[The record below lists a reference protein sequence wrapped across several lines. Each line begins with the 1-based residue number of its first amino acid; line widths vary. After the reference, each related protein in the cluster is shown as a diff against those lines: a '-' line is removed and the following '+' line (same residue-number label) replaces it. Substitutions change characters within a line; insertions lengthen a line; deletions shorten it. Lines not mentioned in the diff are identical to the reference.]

1 MNPTNRRM
9 LIALLLLIFVPL
21 SYYGTHPVDLDVLQA
36 FNQLLLPDLPL
47 SLGNLVNALLDL
59 LPLALLAGVSGG
71 LGRVIISWI
80 LNRGQSGHSD
90 WTRAERLALDG
101 MVGLGLMSSLAL
113 LVGLSGQFNR
123 IALWGSVVLVALV
136 TWRGVWGWL
145 RDGVTMLR
153 AARFTDKSALLVAL
167 FVIAM
172 LGLALLHALIP
183 PVAFDAINYHLVGP
197 ARYLEAGAV
206 QAHADNHF
214 LGFPQGVE
222 ILYGVAISLFGR
234 DTAAAPIHWWFGVL
248 ALLAIGGLITRYL
261 NTSAAWWT
269 VALTMTAWSLWLLFG
284 WPYVDLAMVAYGA
297 GVLIVAARYQ
307 AWDGINPVPTTS
319 ADHQSPSIPPR
330 LSTIDYRLLTILGL
344 LLGLAVGVKYTT
356 AGLALALGVW
366 LLFNVGRS
374 ETTWTQRLSQWL
386 RAGLLIGGVAALT
399 FLPWALKGALL
410 YQNPVYPFLFGG
422 LNWDSLRSTTFST
435 AGQGLLSTGNL
446 GQLIALPLAAT
457 IQGIEKTE
465 GFGFTIGP
473 WVLVLP
479 LLLLVSWN
487 WLDSRAKSL
496 ARLGLTFALPAL
508 LFWMGMAAT
517 SGIGVQTRLALFGL
531 PAAVVLS
538 GVALYG
544 LGRIPSKRLPIQGIA
559 HAIIGLTLVFT
570 LLGALQETG
579 RDAVLPWLTGQL
591 DREAMLDRGLGIYA
605 AMQRELATL
614 PAGSQVRFLYES
626 KSYHCP
632 ATITCVPDI
641 LFDYWVRPIRQGL
654 TTQAVIESWRAAG
667 DDYVLVFQVGYD
679 FWKTDPRFLTEN
691 ARFPEVVQLL
701 GTPLWSDPVGAYQ
714 LYRLPA

>member
-21 SYYGTHPVDLDVLQA
+21 SYYGTHPVDLDVITA
-36 FNQLLLPDLPL
+36 FNRLFLPDLPL
-47 SLGNLVNALLDL
+47 SLTNLANALLDL
-59 LPLALLAGVSGG
+59 LPLALLAIVAGG
-71 LGRVIISWI
+71 LGRVLIGWI
-80 LNRGQSGHSD
+80 MNRAQSEYTG
-90 WTRAERLALDG
+90 WTRAERLALEG
-101 MVGLGLMSSLAL
+101 MVGLGLLSSLAL
-113 LVGLSGQFNR
+113 LVGLLGQFNR
-123 IALWGSVVLVALV
+123 IALWGTVALV
-136 TWRGVWGWL
+136 AILCGRGLLSWL
-145 RDGVTMLR
+145 RDGVTLLR
-153 AARFTDKSALLVAL
+153 AVRFAEKSTLLVAL
-167 FVIAM
+167 FVIVM

-183 PVAFDAINYHLVGP
+183 PVAFDAVNYHLVGP
-197 ARYLEAGAV
+197 ARYLQAGAIR
-206 QAHADNHF
+206 AHADNHF

-234 DTAAAPIHWWFGVL
+234 DTAAAPMHWWFGVL
-248 ALLAIGGLITRYL
+248 ALLAIGGLIARYL
-261 NTSAAWWT
+261 TPSAAWWT

-284 WPYVDLAMVAYGA
+284 WPYVDLAIVAYSA
-297 GVLIVAARYQ
+297 GVLIVAARYS
-307 AWDGINPVPTTS
+307 APTPSTDHPPS
-319 ADHQSPSIPPR
+319 ATRYRP
-330 LSTIDYRLLTILGL
+330 STIDYRLLTILGL

-366 LLFNVGRS
+366 LLLNVGRS
-374 ETTWTQRLSQWL
+374 ETTWTQRLRQWL
-386 RAGLLIGGVAALT
+386 YAGLLIGGVAALT

-422 LNWDSLRSTTFST
+422 LNWDALRATTFST

-487 WLDSRAKSL
+487 WLDTRAKAL

-544 LGRIPSKRLPIQGIA
+544 LGRIPSRRLPIQGIA
-559 HAIIGLTLVFT
+559 YAIIGLTLVLT

-591 DREAMLDRGLGIYA
+591 EREAMLDRGLGIYA

-641 LFDYWVRPIRQGL
+641 LFDYWVRPLRQGL
-654 TTQAVIESWRAAG
+654 TTEAVLESWRAAG

-691 ARFPEVVQLL
+691 ALFPEVVQQL

-714 LYRLPA
+714 LYRLPG

>member
-21 SYYGTHPVDLDVLQA
+21 SYYGTHPVDLDVLRA
-36 FNQLLLPDLPL
+36 FSQLLLPDLPL
-47 SLGNLVNALLDL
+47 ALGNLANALLDL
-59 LPLALLAGVSGG
+59 LPLALLAGVGGG

-80 LNRGQSGHSD
+80 LNRGQSEHID
-90 WTRAERLALDG
+90 WTRAERLALEG
-101 MVGLGLMSSLAL
+101 MVGLGLLSSLAL

-123 IALWGSVVLVALV
+123 VALWGGVALV
-136 TWRGVWGWL
+136 AVLTWRGLLGWL
-145 RDGVTMLR
+145 RDAAALLR
-153 AARFTDKSALLVAL
+153 TIRYTEKSTLLVAI
-167 FVIAM
+167 FVVLM
-172 LGLALLHALIP
+172 LALALIHALIP
-183 PVAFDAINYHLVGP
+183 PVAFDAVNYHLVGP
-197 ARYLEAGAV
+197 ARYLRAGAI

-248 ALLAIGGLITRYL
+248 ALLAIGGLINRYL
-261 NTSAAWWT
+261 HTSTAWWTVSPSAAWWT

-284 WPYVDLAMVAYGA
+284 WPYVDLAIVAYSA
-297 GVLIVAARYQ
+297 GVLIVAARASSQ
-307 AWDGINPVPTTS
+307 ERS
-319 ADHQSPSIPPR
+319 A
-330 LSTIDYRLLTILGL
+330 IDYRLLAILGL

-374 ETTWTQRLSQWL
+374 ETTWTQRLRQWL
-386 RAGLLIGGVAALT
+386 YAGLLIGGVAALT

-422 LNWDSLRSTTFST
+422 LNWDSLRATTFST

-487 WLDSRAKSL
+487 WLDSRAKAL

-559 HAIIGLTLVFT
+559 HGIIGLTLVFT

-591 DREAMLDRGLGIYA
+591 DRDAMLDRGLGVYA

-641 LFDYWVRPIRQGL
+641 LFDYWVRPLRQGL
-654 TTQAVIESWRAAG
+654 TTEAVIESWRAAG

-691 ARFPEVVQLL
+691 ARFPEVVQEL